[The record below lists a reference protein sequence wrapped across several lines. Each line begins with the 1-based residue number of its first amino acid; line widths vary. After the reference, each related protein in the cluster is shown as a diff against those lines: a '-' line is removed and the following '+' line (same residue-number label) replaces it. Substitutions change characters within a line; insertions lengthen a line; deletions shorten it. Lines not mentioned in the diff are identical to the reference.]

1 MDCHVSENI
10 RVLTG
15 CELRIHSTRSSTYSR
30 KLAAVNSRLRTEIS
44 SSPSVCR
51 LPCANSSTAKPA
63 STTSAPFAASNFFRT
78 AAKAK
83 VDATKV
89 QMKQLGNVLDLYRQE
104 CGTYPTTEQ
113 GLDALLN
120 EPASEP
126 KCTNYDKEGYL
137 KEKKI
142 PGDGFGNP
150 FLYESDGSKY
160 VLISLGADKKEGGAD
175 ENRDLRSD
183 QPE

>member
-1 MDCHVSENI
+1 MKNFKKLLNARAVTGNRSG
-10 RVLTG
+10 LTLI
-15 CELRIHSTRSSTYSR
+15 ELVI
-30 KLAAVNSRLRTEIS
+30 VIS
-44 SSPSVCR
+44 
-51 LPCANSSTAKPA
+51 LIALIAT
-63 STTSAPFAASNFFRT
+63 FAASNFFRT

-137 KEKKI
+137 KEKKV

>member
-1 MDCHVSENI
+1 MN
-10 RVLTG
+10 LN
-15 CELRIHSTRSSTYSR
+15 RI
-30 KLAAVNSRLRTEIS
+30 LARLRKPLKAVRNRDGLTLIELVIVIS
-44 SSPSVCR
+44 
-51 LPCANSSTAKPA
+51 LIALIAT
-63 STTSAPFAASNFFRT
+63 FAASNFFRT

-120 EPASEP
+120 EPAAEP
-126 KCTNYDKEGYL
+126 KCRNYDREGYL
-137 KEKKI
+137 KEKKL

-160 VLISLGADKKEGGAD
+160 VLISLGADRKEGGED